1 MHSAYVTVDV
11 KPFAGDHQLDIAIS
25 ATYSPAKASELPII
39 RELQPIRTSQ
49 SIFGKGMGGEGG
61 GVKHDRHAYVTIYIY
76 ETIENELIV
85 LDRRN
90 NASEL
95 SVAIPPQCSE

>member
-25 ATYSPAKASELPII
+25 ATYSPAKASELPTI

-49 SIFGKGMGGEGG
+49 SIFGKGMGVKVGGEAWPPCL
-61 GVKHDRHAYVTIYIY
+61 RHNIYIY